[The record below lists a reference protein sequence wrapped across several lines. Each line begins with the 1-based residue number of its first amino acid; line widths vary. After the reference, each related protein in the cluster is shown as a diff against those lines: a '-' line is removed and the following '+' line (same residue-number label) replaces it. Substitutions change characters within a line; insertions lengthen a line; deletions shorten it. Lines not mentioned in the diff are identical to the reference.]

1 MVATLSADR
10 ETLPTIEEY
19 RAMLQ
24 KHPFLAFLKEGQTN
38 YQFVYN
44 ERLLNTESD
53 LLRMAR
59 IGGFLYLKTL
69 MEHIQQLIANKT
81 TGMTDMVQVEIPSCV
96 KKEPSEFDLFKEL
109 CDNLDFAYRRSE
121 NQACF
126 FKNMENHQTILRLIK
141 KHTDGDKANPYSWY
155 WEETK
160 KRHGGDVLDEE
171 MPLY

>member
-1 MVATLSADR
+1 MIATLSADR

-59 IGGFLYLKTL
+59 VGGFLYLKTL
-69 MEHIQQLIANKT
+69 MEHIQQLITDKETGT
-81 TGMTDMVQVEIPSCV
+81 TGMVKVEIPSRI
-96 KKEPSEFDLFKEL
+96 KKELTEFELFKEL

-121 NQACF
+121 NQVCF
-126 FKNMENHQTILRLIK
+126 FNNMKNHQTILQLLK
-141 KHTDGDKANPYSWY
+141 KHNSGNKPNPYSGY

-160 KRHGGDVLDEE
+160 TRHGGDVLDEE
-171 MPLY
+171 PPLY